1 MFSHLAHA
9 ALQAADARRRVDEA
23 RPKPSVPAPVFLS
36 MAHSKMATHEK
47 AQKEK
52 EHAIAVQRDRQRF
65 AQYNVCFC
73 FDTCLCASE
82 RWEKPDIQR
91 LRLCPHVRRYVQAK
105 LAGERNPVI
114 PETFDRVVAASRE
127 VLMDFDYASTLG
139 RRSKDPGGD
148 TSGMCLECGR
158 MHCVCK
164 APEDQI
170 RLF

>member
-1 MFSHLAHA
+1 MRNHEIDRLETQMRRDYAKAVSRQRKVWRIKDGARSKTVERM
-9 ALQAADARRRVDEA
+9 AADARRRVDEA

-52 EHAIAVQRDRQRF
+52 EHAIAVQRDRQ
-65 AQYNVCFC
+65 
-73 FDTCLCASE
+73 
-82 RWEKPDIQR
+82 
-91 LRLCPHVRRYVQAK
+91 RYVQAK